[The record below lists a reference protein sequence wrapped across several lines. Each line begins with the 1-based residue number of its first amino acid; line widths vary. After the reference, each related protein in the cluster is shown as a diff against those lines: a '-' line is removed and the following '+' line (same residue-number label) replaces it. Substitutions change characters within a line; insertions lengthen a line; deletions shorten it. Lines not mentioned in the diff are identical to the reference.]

1 MLAGPVETR
10 VGTILDQFSA
20 SAGIALKSALKRFGD
35 IFEPFWAVEMAQMRI
50 GGGGMYSKC
59 AGEGMPR
66 RFCPPYGSLRPP
78 GAAESASGRIST
90 VYMAR
95 PRMVAGTDP
104 GPKMSKNRKNSI
116 FFGRPK
122 SVQNP

>member
-10 VGTILDQFSA
+10 LGTIFEQFSA

-35 IFEPFWAVEMAQMRI
+35 IFEEFWALQMIQTRI
-50 GGGGMYSKC
+50 GWGGMYSKC
-59 AGEGMPR
+59 AREGKPR
-66 RFCPPYGSLRPP
+66 RFCLLYGILRPP